1 MKNKLFSLCMG
12 LMVILLSP
20 MVTSCDLNHDVFP
33 ASTSVQAD
41 QVVSQSDIT
50 AEVSD
55 LLYVASDVAKVGYS
69 GVQDVVTTVSET
81 PSSILNWQNILNV
94 ALLLISTLL
103 AVLWKRAKNT
113 LKALSEGLEDNNL
126 SKDDLSKIINAW
138 KGK

>member
-1 MKNKLFSLCMG
+1 MG

-33 ASTSVQAD
+33 ASAKTEATSA
-41 QVVSQSDIT
+41 IT